1 MADQPKSAIV
11 DNPTFR
17 YFVSIALTALLTLV
31 AARYGITPAPLPA
44 LPQPV
49 EQHFYGVTPVPVGD
63 AK

>member
-1 MADQPKSAIV
+1 MADQSTPAII

-17 YFVSIALTALLTLV
+17 TFVSIALTALLTLV

-49 EQHFYGVTPVPVGD
+49 EQHFYGVAPGPVGD